1 MGVLSFRH
9 LLLPSMQPQ
18 DDVCESLAIPHANAT
33 SCTDALADAADKK
46 DDVLAVDTCSD
57 SQKHSQELTTLLRL
71 CQASLEAVSENS
83 KLQLPSG
90 VGAINWTKHF
100 SLEELTSASAGQSIF
115 SPLSGP
121 FPGNGPASYV
131 GLSYENSLHAQD
143 LLTGRILPP
152 QADHSDSVAPYLK
165 LSSVKRGR
173 EHFDLSTSLQNA
185 NVDDAFMRRLTK
197 IRHNVLLNS
206 AKNDNPSS
214 SGLPAAGMST
224 SNLSSLNQPSE
235 STTLLPTS
243 AQESPS
249 TLSGCHSPAVGVNVP
264 SVCEC
269 GTVIV
274 GVWYRNRPYYARWF
288 RHLRYAALRTVLE
301 QNRCRHANEPLPSDA
316 ASSVAEPSH
325 PLNHVISENSTSQ
338 HQQELAAD
346 ASCSQSV
353 AVENKAC
360 AVTQNNEYC
369 CVTCAERLL
378 APKFMSLLC
387 LLQFVKHLD
396 VAGSSD
402 RKLLDQLDSTGSS
415 GRQHSDQLDSTG
427 SSDTSSSSAGLTPS
441 QISFEHVKLS
451 AHIDR
456 TRNKGFEQHRWY
468 SADVDCLVKE
478 LAYEDK
484 NAKQV
489 VVGCCCLSHWRR
501 KPPACDSSKSV

>member
-1 MGVLSFRH
+1 
-9 LLLPSMQPQ
+9 MQPH

-46 DDVLAVDTCSD
+46 DDELGVDTCSD
-57 SQKHSQELTTLLRL
+57 SQNHSQELTTLLRL
-71 CQASLEAVSENS
+71 CQASLDAVPENS

-90 VGAINWTKHF
+90 VGVSNWTKHF
-100 SLEELTSASAGQSIF
+100 SHEDLTSASAGQSIF

-131 GLSYENSLHAQD
+131 GLSYENSLHADD

-152 QADHSDSVAPYLK
+152 QADHSDSGVASYLK
-165 LSSVKRGR
+165 FSAVKRGR
-173 EHFDLSTSLQNA
+173 EHSDVSTSLQNV
-185 NVDDAFMRRLTK
+185 NVDDAFMRRLAK

-214 SGLPAAGMST
+214 SGLPAAHLST
-224 SNLSSLNQPSE
+224 SNLSSLNRPIE

-243 AQESPS
+243 AQESPC
-249 TLSGCHSPAVGVNVP
+249 TASGCHSPAVDVNVP

-288 RHLRYAALRTVLE
+288 RHLRYAALRSVLE
-301 QNRCRHANEPLPSDA
+301 QNRCRHANEPLPSAA
-316 ASSVAEPSH
+316 ASSVAEPFH
-325 PLNHVISENSTSQ
+325 PNNHVISDNSTSQ
-338 HQQELAAD
+338 RQQALATD

-360 AVTQNNEYC
+360 AVTQHNEYC

-402 RKLLDQLDSTGSS
+402 EKHLDVAGTSDSKHLDVTGSS
-415 GRQHSDQLDSTG
+415 DGKHLDQLDSTG
-427 SSDTSSSSAGLTPS
+427 SSDTSTSSVGLTPH

-451 AHIDR
+451 AHVDR
-456 TRNKGFEQHRWY
+456 KRNKGFEQHRWY
-468 SADVDCLVKE
+468 SADVDCLVKD
-478 LAYEDK
+478 LAFEDK